1 MLRRALSAAAT
12 LLVAFHVW
20 LFARDAWTGDL
31 VDLALVARW
40 AAAAGLTWGLVALR
54 RQGASLFR
62 GRKAVAIWVLAAL
75 LHGPA
80 LAGPLDIADL
90 PVAPV
95 VAASI
100 APAAAVTLAGLL
112 VLLAL
117 TGARAQRLTT
127 AAAVQSRT
135 GHARLGA
142 LAPGSH
148 LPFAQRPPPLA

>member
-80 LAGPLDIADL
+80 LAGPLDVADL